1 MTLDPNPAPPRPG
14 PAGQR
19 VGPVW
24 RDANVRLAPSL
35 EGGIVELLLPD
46 AAVDHNALR
55 WVRGEEI
62 VEGVI
67 VSDVWFELAPGR
79 WCSAVNFDQGVVA
92 GLVGRTGP
100 GVRP

>member
-1 MTLDPNPAPPRPG
+1 MTPVPTPLRAPAPPRW
-14 PAGQR
+14 R

-35 EGGIVELLLPD
+35 AGTIVELLLPA
-46 AAVDHNALR
+46 AAVDHHAIG

-79 WCSAVNFDQGVVA
+79 WCSAVNFDQPVVA
-92 GLVGRTGP
+92 ELVVRHRP
-100 GVRP
+100 GARP

>member
-1 MTLDPNPAPPRPG
+1 MTLDPNPAPPRW
-14 PAGQR
+14 R

-35 EGGIVELLLPD
+35 EGAIVELLLPD
-46 AAVDHNALR
+46 TAVDHHALG

-79 WCSAVNFDQGVVA
+79 WCSAVNFDQTTVTD
-92 GLVGRTGP
+92 LLGRTRSGD
-100 GVRP
+100 RP